1 MTHFNVEPQVR
12 ADMGVRLCKVFKAHF
27 REKSLSSSKKES
39 VPQTDTGDQV
49 EQTKTN
55 E

>member
-1 MTHFNVEPQVR
+1 VPSGMQIVVNSLPR
-12 ADMGVRLCKVFKAHF
+12 KA
-27 REKSLSSSKKES
+27 SKINNIES